1 MHFPSVSREG
11 RAIMERWGWGVI
23 GVGVGGERRTEQE
36 LAEAER
42 SGEAGDRRAGRPLKL

>member
-23 GVGVGGERRTEQE
+23 GVGGERHIEQE

-42 SGEAGDRRAGRPLKL
+42 SGEAGDRRAGRLLKL